1 MPTFVRRIA
10 LCDNPQNSRTI
21 ADSISRPVA
30 MSDQTVSNDDLAEL
44 GERLPR
50 FRGYLRLL
58 ARSHLADN
66 HQAKVDPSDIVQQTL
81 LEAYDQRD
89 RFHGNDDQL
98 AAWLRQILVHNVSDA
113 IRALARQCRDAKRE
127 RSLDVAIDDSFIRV
141 HEWLA
146 AEQTSPSAQ
155 AIRSEQLLSLADA
168 LEALPEAQREAI
180 ILHHIHGWTLARTA
194 QHLNRGES
202 AVAGL
207 LHRGLKGLRQSL
219 RNLERGHD

>member
-1 MPTFVRRIA
+1 MIAEHQLHRMAMGDPT
-10 LCDNPQNSRTI
+10 LT
-21 ADSISRPVA
+21 
-30 MSDQTVSNDDLAEL
+30 NDPAGDL

-66 HQAKVDPSDIVQQTL
+66 HQNKVDPSDIVQQTL
-81 LEAYDQRD
+81 LEAYDQRE
-89 RFHGNDDQL
+89 RFAGNDDQL
-98 AAWLRQILVHNVSDA
+98 AAWLRQILVNNVSDA
-113 IRALARQCRDAKRE
+113 MRALARQCRDAKRE
-127 RSLDVAIDDSFIRV
+127 RSIDAAIDDSFIKV

-146 AEQTSPSAQ
+146 AEQTSPSEQ
-155 AIRSEQLLSLADA
+155 AIRSEKLLRLADA
-168 LEALPEAQREAI
+168 LEELPAAQREAV

-194 QHLNRGES
+194 EHLRRGES

-219 RNLERGHD
+219 RKLESGHD

>member
-1 MPTFVRRIA
+1 MFAENLMHR
-10 LCDNPQNSRTI
+10 
-21 ADSISRPVA
+21 VA
-30 MSDQTVSNDDLAEL
+30 MSDPTLTNDDAGDL

-81 LEAYDQRD
+81 LEAYDQRE
-89 RFHGNDDQL
+89 RFAGNDDQL
-98 AAWLRQILVHNVSDA
+98 AAWLRQILVNNVADA
-113 IRALARQCRDAKRE
+113 MRALARQCRDAKRE
-127 RSLDVAIDDSFIRV
+127 RSLDAAIDDSFIKV

-146 AEQTSPSAQ
+146 AEQTSPSEQ
-155 AIRSEQLLSLADA
+155 AIRSEKLLRLADA
-168 LEALPEAQREAI
+168 LEELPAAQREAV
-180 ILHHIHGWTLARTA
+180 ILHHVHGWTLARTA
-194 QHLNRGES
+194 EHLQRGES

-219 RNLERGHD
+219 RKLEGGYD